1 MHSLSKE
8 FSLIAKYFQREINP
22 RHDIVLGIG
31 DDAAILIPPAESS
44 LAVTTDTMVYGT
56 HFDDSVPVKALG
68 HKLVAVNVSDLA
80 AMGAEPTW
88 LSLALTCP
96 DINEHWL
103 SEFSSGFF
111 ALADYYHCSLIG
123 GDVTR
128 GPLSLTV
135 TAQGFVPQ
143 GKEIRRSGAQPGDR
157 IYVSGKIG
165 DAAAAFAGQQGH
177 VALTDIQQASL
188 NKRLFYPTPQV
199 ALGQALRA
207 IASSAIDLS
216 DGLASDLQHILH
228 ASKVGAS
235 INADTLPTSSVLTA
249 AIPNQTTRVQLQ
261 LTGGEDYEL
270 CFTVPESRRGS
281 LETVAQQLGIEV
293 TCVGV
298 IEGNQGLR
306 ILLKEQPLLLT
317 EAGFS
322 HFGV

>member
-1 MHSLSKE
+1 MHNLTKE
-8 FSLIAKYFQREINP
+8 FSLIAKYFQREQSS
-22 RHDIVLGIG
+22 RHDIILGIG
-31 DDAAILIPPAESS
+31 DDAAILTPPAESS

-96 DINEHWL
+96 AINELWL
-103 SEFSSGFF
+103 SEFTSGFF

-157 IYVSGKIG
+157 IYVSGQLG
-165 DAAAAFAGQQGH
+165 DAAAALAGQQGTI
-177 VALTDIQQASL
+177 ALTDIEQARL

-235 INADTLPTSSVLTA
+235 IDAGVLPTSLALST
-249 AIPNQTTRVQLQ
+249 AIPEQQSRVQLQ

-281 LETVAQQLGIEV
+281 LETVANQLGIEV

-298 IEGNQGLR
+298 IEGSEGLR
-306 ILLKEQPLLLT
+306 VTLNEQPLLLT
-317 EAGFS
+317 TAGFN

>member
-1 MHSLSKE
+1 MHTLTKE
-8 FSLIAKYFQREINP
+8 FSLIAKYFQREVNT

-31 DDAAILIPPAESS
+31 DDAAILNPPADSS

-56 HFDDSVPVKALG
+56 HFDDTVPVKALG

-80 AMGAEPTW
+80 AMGAEPAW

-96 DINEHWL
+96 EIDEDWL
-103 SEFSSGFF
+103 SEFASGFF
-111 ALADYYHCSLIG
+111 DLADYYNCSLIG

-135 TAQGFVPQ
+135 TAQGFIPH
-143 GKEIRRSGAQPGDR
+143 GKAIHRCGAQPGDR
-157 IYVSGKIG
+157 IYVSGQIG
-165 DAAAAFAGQQGH
+165 DAAAAFAGQQGLL
-177 VALTDIQQASL
+177 ALTDFQQAKL

-199 ALGQALRA
+199 GLGQALRV

-228 ASKVGAS
+228 ASNVGAS
-235 INADTLPTSSVLTA
+235 IEAGALPTSPELLA
-249 AIPNQTTRVQLQ
+249 AIPEHKLRAEQQ

-281 LETVAQQLGIEV
+281 LETVARQLGIEV

-298 IEGNQGLR
+298 IEGDPGLR
-306 ILLKEQPLLLT
+306 ITLNEQPLVLT
-317 EAGFS
+317 EAGFR
-322 HFGV
+322 HFGD